1 MQIAGAALACRA
13 LQSPH
18 RSDAY
23 FLSCFA
29 VAFAMAKGV
38 SERGRGVHVHGR
50 MLQTAGQL
58 GDKASSLW
66 PIPAAC
72 SFFTSSDAVHVR
84 SHPTII
90 NSVVFA
96 SVQTYNPRSSLTTL
110 TFWKNG
116 VLMAA
121 VDAAICFFIPF
132 YATRTNGRLTM
143 NDVFSV
149 GKTVFT
155 ALLGSV
161 TLEVWHPGDTKSWL
175 STTHSLNTLTALH

>member
-1 MQIAGAALACRA
+1 M
-13 LQSPH
+13 
-18 RSDAY
+18 
-23 FLSCFA
+23 
-29 VAFAMAKGV
+29 
-38 SERGRGVHVHGR
+38 
-50 MLQTAGQL
+50 
-58 GDKASSLW
+58 
-66 PIPAAC
+66 
-72 SFFTSSDAVHVR
+72 
-84 SHPTII
+84 
-90 NSVVFA
+90 
-96 SVQTYNPRSSLTTL
+96 QTYNPRSSLTTL

-161 TLEVWHPGDTKSWL
+161 TLEVWRLGAV
-175 STTHSLNTLTALH
+175 TTHAMALPLTCSVFPLTSSGLHAISAEY

>member
-1 MQIAGAALACRA
+1 M
-13 LQSPH
+13 
-18 RSDAY
+18 
-23 FLSCFA
+23 
-29 VAFAMAKGV
+29 
-38 SERGRGVHVHGR
+38 
-50 MLQTAGQL
+50 
-58 GDKASSLW
+58 
-66 PIPAAC
+66 
-72 SFFTSSDAVHVR
+72 
-84 SHPTII
+84 I
-90 NSVVFA
+90 NSVVLA

-161 TLEVWHPGDTKSWL
+161 TLEVWRLGA
-175 STTHSLNTLTALH
+175 THRTCNGSSPDVLCAPLCKLWSARYIC

>member
-1 MQIAGAALACRA
+1 M
-13 LQSPH
+13 
-18 RSDAY
+18 
-23 FLSCFA
+23 
-29 VAFAMAKGV
+29 
-38 SERGRGVHVHGR
+38 
-50 MLQTAGQL
+50 
-58 GDKASSLW
+58 
-66 PIPAAC
+66 
-72 SFFTSSDAVHVR
+72 
-84 SHPTII
+84 
-90 NSVVFA
+90 
-96 SVQTYNPRSSLTTL
+96 QTYNPRSSLTTL

-161 TLEVWHPGDTKSWL
+161 TLEVGLGFTPRHACIG
-175 STTHSLNTLTALH
+175 TLPYQPDKL